1 MSMVAAEQLIGH
13 AQDLAG
19 VQEYFRTLA
28 HPNPFLASWRGL
40 YHRAL
45 HTIITAFRRTSEVL
59 AANTWYVVL
68 FGYLWTCLL
77 CCCCTFCVCYSGK
90 IEYVPVE
97 EKPEAPRYSELPPP
111 LTAGMDPSL
120 QLSLPSLYQGDQMQQ
135 QARIMETLAM
145 LEQLKPP
152 ADPSGGV
159 DLQKMAQ
166 WQAMVNAL
174 KLEQIKQ
181 LNAVN
186 PYAGLEQIL
195 EKKND
200 LSQNRSRDIAYL

>member
-1 MSMVAAEQLIGH
+1 
-13 AQDLAG
+13 
-19 VQEYFRTLA
+19 
-28 HPNPFLASWRGL
+28 
-40 YHRAL
+40 
-45 HTIITAFRRTSEVL
+45 
-59 AANTWYVVL
+59 
-68 FGYLWTCLL
+68 
-77 CCCCTFCVCYSGK
+77 
-90 IEYVPVE
+90 
-97 EKPEAPRYSELPPP
+97 
-111 LTAGMDPSL
+111 MDPSL

-181 LNAVN
+181 LDAVN